1 MLPGNRE
8 ADMSDLSRR
17 DAVKLVAG
25 LGFGMGALS
34 TRDAAGA
41 EPAQPEDKMLQA
53 ALENPSR
60 FMFTAQRTFKTTPSG
75 YRLIFTSALRKPT
88 DHPEGVSML
97 PASMRIFRA
106 NADQDEFTRKGG
118 LYWKCDKEAGQIQFR
133 NPGELIMVIY
143 DQDGTVNCYSLFYDV
158 RC

>member
-1 MLPGNRE
+1 MN
-8 ADMSDLSRR
+8 DLSRR
-17 DAVKLVAG
+17 EAVKMVAG
-25 LGFGMGALS
+25 LGLGMGALAAQD
-34 TRDAAGA
+34 TAGA
-41 EPAQPEDKMLQA
+41 ETAQPADKMLQD

-75 YRLIFTSALRKPT
+75 HRLFFTSALRKPT
-88 DHPEGVSML
+88 DLKEGVSML

-118 LYWKCDKEAGQIQFR
+118 LYWQCGKEQGQIQFK
-133 NPGELIMVIY
+133 NPGELIMAVY

>member
-1 MLPGNRE
+1 
-8 ADMSDLSRR
+8 MSDLSRR
-17 DAVKLVAG
+17 EAVKLVAG
-25 LGFGMGALS
+25 LGIGMGTLAAQ
-34 TRDAAGA
+34 DAAGA
-41 EPAQPEDKMLQA
+41 ETTQAEDKMLQD
-53 ALENPSR
+53 ALANPSR
-60 FMFTAQRTFKTTPSG
+60 FMFTAQRTFKTNSPG
-75 YRLIFTSALRKPT
+75 YRLIFTSAVRKPT
-88 DHPEGVSML
+88 DPKEGVSML

-133 NPGELIMVIY
+133 NPGGLIMVVY